1 MKNKHPP
8 IISVC
13 IPVFETEP
21 YLAQCLNS
29 VLLQNFES
37 FEVIV
42 VSDASSGCDVKGRK
56 AEKIIK
62 VVSKVCNKIR
72 KKNSQNS
79 IPVRYIENNEN
90 RGIFE
95 VRRTLTYSAQGQY
108 ICFVDSDDELA
119 AGALETLYKAHIS
132 PDKYN
137 YDIIQGTSVT
147 GVFDNGKFIP
157 AEKNLYNN
165 ITFGEL
171 KDYQIFHTWLVEGN
185 LTGILW
191 AKLLKRELVEQAY
204 NQIPYTECNMADDIL
219 LFFFIAQIARTY
231 IGINKTVYRYRM
243 NSGMSSERKI
253 DNLHKWKLICS
264 SASVFTIISQCEN
277 IKDKEELE
285 CLKKEA
291 RAYLLLNIQKLK
303 RNVVPEL
310 QKEAYTMLCD
320 WWGEDFVK
328 TIETLADS
336 QIN

>member
-1 MKNKHPP
+1 MKNKQPP
-8 IISVC
+8 KISVC

-29 VLLQNFES
+29 VLLQNFDS

-42 VSDASSGCDVKGRK
+42 VSDASTGCDEKGRK

-62 VVSKVCNKIR
+62 AVSKVCNKIR
-72 KKNSQNS
+72 KKNSQN
-79 IPVRYIENNEN
+79 IVPVRFIENEKN

-95 VRRTLTYSAQGQY
+95 VRRTLTNSSQGEY
-108 ICFVDSDDELA
+108 LCFVDSDDELA
-119 AGALETLYKAHIS
+119 ADALEILYNSHLSSDGKS
-132 PDKYN
+132 
-137 YDIIQGTSVT
+137 YDIIQGSSVT
-147 GVFDNGKFIP
+147 GTFENEVFIP
-157 AEKNLYNN
+157 AEKNLYLN

-171 KDYQIFHTWLVEGN
+171 KDHQIFHTWLVEGN

-219 LFFFIAQIARTY
+219 LFFFIAQIAKSY
-231 IGINKTVYRYRM
+231 FGINKCVYKYRM

-253 DNLHKWKLICS
+253 DSLQKWKLVCS

-291 RAYLLLNIQKLK
+291 RAYLLLNIQNLK